1 MSVHGDDIVVKGP
14 RNHLQRFQAQV
25 NKRFKKA
32 LEIVLRVVIHEA
44 SQYIE
49 YSAPLV
55 MDLERQYL

>member
-1 MSVHGDDIVVKGP
+1 MVDPKYMLCEGKYK
-14 RNHLQRFQAQV
+14 QV

-55 MDLERQYL
+55 MDLEKQYL